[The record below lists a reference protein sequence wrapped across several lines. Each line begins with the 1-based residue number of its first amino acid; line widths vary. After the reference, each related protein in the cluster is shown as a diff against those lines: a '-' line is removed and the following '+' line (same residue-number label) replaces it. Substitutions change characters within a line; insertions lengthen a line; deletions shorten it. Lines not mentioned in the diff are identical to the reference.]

1 MSGLEKI
8 LKKKLKNQK
17 KKWLITGVA
26 GFIGSNLLESLLK
39 NNQKVV
45 GVDNFSTGFK
55 RNLNFVKLNLP
66 YKQWKNFNLI
76 EGSIEDYDIC
86 KKACKNIDY
95 VLHQAAIGSVPRSI
109 KDPVYTNSS
118 NVSGFLNIITAAKN
132 AKVKK
137 FIYAS
142 SSSVYGNNLKLPKK
156 EKNIGH
162 ALSPYALT
170 KQINEN
176 YASIF
181 FNLYGLKSIGLR
193 YFNVFGKNQNP
204 NGSYA
209 AVIPKWIIAMIN
221 NNKINIYGDGKTSR
235 DFCFIEN
242 VVLANILSAMTKK
255 INCKQYNVANGN
267 RVSLLVLFNEIKKNL
282 NFEGIK
288 YEKKPIHKDFR
299 DGDIKHSLADIYQ
312 IKKDLKYKPILN
324 FETGIK
330 KLVPWYIKNINLFNK
345 ND

>member
-1 MSGLEKI
+1 MRSLEKI
-8 LKKKLKNQK
+8 LKKKLKNQE

-55 RNLNFVKLNLP
+55 KNLYLVKLNLP
-66 YKQWKNFNLI
+66 NKQWKNFTLI
-76 EGSIEDYDIC
+76 KGSIEDYDIC
-86 KKACKNIDY
+86 NKACKNIDY

-118 NVSGFLNIITAAKN
+118 NVSGFLNMITAAKN
-132 AKVKK
+132 AKVRK

-156 EKNIGH
+156 EKNLGQ

-193 YFNVFGKNQNP
+193 YFNVFGKYQNP

-221 NNKINIYGDGKTSR
+221 NKKTNVYGDGKTSR

-242 VVLANILSAMTKK
+242 VILANILSATNKK
-255 INCKQYNVANGN
+255 IQNRVYNVANGDQT
-267 RVSLLVLFNEIKKNL
+267 SLNQLFGKIKINL
-282 NFEGIK
+282 KLNGIDYK
-288 YEKKPIHKDFR
+288 KKPVYKKFR
-299 DGDIKHSLADIYQ
+299 DGDIKHSQANIQQ
-312 IKKDLKYKPILN
+312 IKNDLKYKPLYDFKN
-324 FETGIK
+324 GIK
-330 KLVPWYIKNINLFNK
+330 KLVPWYVKNKKLFT
-345 ND
+345 